1 MDFSYQGRHPP
12 ATLAAMA
19 TGSHYTQST
28 DPWVSDTGSTNHLT
42 ANIGNLSMQQ
52 PYKGNDHVTVGIGQ
66 ALPIN
71 NIGNGILKTPLFNF
85 NLCNIL
91 HVPRIASNLL
101 SIHKL
106 CKDNNCRCRFDVDH
120 FCIQYLHLG
129 RVLYKGLSENG
140 LYPIYP
146 SNNCDNISNAKSLSH
161 KPCVCTSFSAQSI
174 TNRWLLWHQGLG
186 HPCSKTFDIGQGEQK
201 KSDLEH

>member
-28 DPWVSDTGSTNHLT
+28 DPWVSDTGATDHLT
-42 ANIGNLSMQQ
+42 AKIGNLSMQQ
-52 PYKGNDHVTVGIGQ
+52 PYKGNDHVTVGNGQ

-85 NLCNIL
+85 NLRN
-91 HVPRIASNLL
+91 VPRIAFNLL

-106 CKDNNCRCRFDVDH
+106 CKDNNCRCRFDADH
-120 FCIQYLHLG
+120 FCIQYLHSG

-146 SNNCDNISNAKSLSH
+146 NKTRDNISNAQSLSH
-161 KPCVCTSFSAQSI
+161 KSCVCTAFSAQSI
-174 TNRWLLWHQGLG
+174 TN
-186 HPCSKTFDIGQGEQK
+186 K
-201 KSDLEH
+201 

>member
-1 MDFSYQGRHPP
+1 MDFSHQGRHPP
-12 ATLAAMA
+12 TKLAAMA
-19 TGSHYTQST
+19 TGSQYTQSN
-28 DPWVSDTGSTNHLT
+28 DSWVSDTGTTDHLT

-52 PYKGNDHVTVGIGQ
+52 PYKGNNHVTVGNGQ

-85 NLCNIL
+85 NLRNIR

-106 CKDNNCRCRFDVDH
+106 AKDNNCRCRFDADY

-129 RVLYKGLSENG
+129 RVLNKGLSENG

-146 SNNCDNISNAKSLSH
+146 NKTHDNVSNTQSLSH
-161 KPCVCTSFSAQSI
+161 KSCVCTAFSAQSI
-174 TNRWLLWHQGLG
+174 TN
-186 HPCSKTFDIGQGEQK
+186 K
-201 KSDLEH
+201 